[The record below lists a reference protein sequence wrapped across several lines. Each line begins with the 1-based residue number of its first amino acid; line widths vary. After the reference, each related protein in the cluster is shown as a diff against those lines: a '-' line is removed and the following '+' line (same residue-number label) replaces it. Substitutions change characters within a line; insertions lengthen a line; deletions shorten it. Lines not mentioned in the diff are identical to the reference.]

1 MSNDKKGNTK
11 IKPKALPG
19 LAILALIFVSAII
32 IFALTIGSNFVD
44 RIFGLGPYPLEWIVT
59 LCAIVSV
66 ILLALLWSLEQL
78 FFISGRKGARRAWG
92 HNKAYS
98 AFLPDSNAANTFVDE
113 KERAEKSFS
122 AEALTDHL
130 QLRYRRRWKAKVRLL
145 LVQGSDS
152 DLEKVAPGLK
162 RDHWQESDGIVLI
175 HGGQSDSVPGDEFL
189 SALKAVRPQRPL
201 DGVIQVMNADTL
213 PDTAR
218 QDTLLRVR
226 QKTDILLG
234 WQLPVWLWVV
244 LEGAWADDGDRAPPT
259 GALFGPAATADER
272 RTALATLSSEL
283 QGAGVAALLENSQHH
298 WLLNLSEVLRGCL
311 RQSLLPLFTM
321 LMSGPVPYRLHGVM
335 FSPALPGAAT
345 VPHARLSP
353 PVWQVLE
360 TDSLRAQARKTGV
373 HWQKVLRLMLP
384 GLVLLWG
391 AGTLLSLSVNRTQIW
406 LARDTARMAA
416 DTKQPLPERLRHQL
430 ALQQTI
436 ARLQNREVYG
446 APWYTRFGL
455 NQDRDTLQ
463 MLWPLYARNNQ
474 QLMRDV
480 LADELRRQL
489 NAFVQL
495 PPASDARTSATQK
508 TYSLLKGYLMLARP
522 DKADENWLAGNLLK
536 IWPKRPGVPDSVWRT
551 QGPKLL
557 GFYARNLPVHPAWK
571 ITTDRML
578 VGTVRQILLKQIG
591 QRNAESGLYQEML
604 GRIARNWPDLTL
616 ADMTGDTDASSLFLS
631 EEIVPGMFTRQAW
644 EEQVQ
649 DAIDQVVK
657 NRRDEIDWVLTD
669 KTRQPGNDVSP
680 EALKQRLTERYFTD
694 FGNAWLNMAN
704 SIQWQEAG
712 SLSEAI
718 AQLNLLADIRQSP
731 LVALMNTLA
740 WQGQTGAKGE
750 TLADS
755 LVESAKKLAGRQKNA
770 RQFIQQAQ
778 GPKGPL
784 DGVFGPL
791 TGLMAGKDGTGSNGN
806 LSFQSWLARVTQV
819 RLKLQQVT
827 SAPDPQAM
835 AWMLAQTV
843 FRGKTIDLT
852 DTRDYGSLA
861 AASLGQEWN
870 GFGQALFVQ
879 PLDLAWRQVL
889 APAAGSLNARWQSTI
904 VSQWNTAF
912 AGRYPFKATGS
923 DASLPLLAQFLRSDS
938 GRIAAFIKNNLSGI
952 LHQEGS
958 HWVVDPAASQGM
970 TVNPAFLSAINLLAD
985 IADIVFAQGDAGVHF
1000 ELMARPSRDVA
1011 RMQLTLDGQKL
1022 DYFNQMESWQ
1032 SFSWPGNSWYP
1043 GVNLSWRSTSSEMRL
1058 YANNQGNWGFI
1069 RLLDKARTTPIDSS
1083 RTQLQWTTPEGNPLK
1098 FIMRSE
1104 LGDGPL
1110 ALLRLQSFSLPQTI
1124 FSVGTPRGLLTFS
1137 GDE

>member
-1 MSNDKKGNTK
+1 MK
-11 IKPKALPG
+11 IKTLIGSIVLTLFFLTAIFAYLFLALPEKMVSWTG
-19 LAILALIFVSAII
+19 IGPLDNTRLLIGCLVFILIVII
-32 IFALTIGSNFVD
+32 IG
-44 RIFGLGPYPLEWIVT
+44 WIVEKLLDRAGKT
-59 LCAIVSV
+59 GVKTAFEENKKQSAAKLEPLILKEHVAGDVFSSV
-66 ILLALLWSLEQL
+66 DLI
-78 FFISGRKGARRAWG
+78 
-92 HNKAYS
+92 
-98 AFLPDSNAANTFVDE
+98 
-113 KERAEKSFS
+113 
-122 AEALTDHL
+122 DHL
-130 QLRYRRRWKAKVRLL
+130 HLRYRRRWKAKVRLL
-145 LVQGSDS
+145 MVQGSDN
-152 DLEKVAPGLK
+152 DIEKVVPGLK

-175 HGGQSDSVPGDEFL
+175 HGGLSDSVPDDEFL
-189 SALKAVRPQRPL
+189 SVLKAVRPQRPL
-201 DGVIQVMNADTL
+201 DGVVQVMNAGAL

-218 QDTLLRVR
+218 QDTLIRVR
-226 QKTDILLG
+226 QKTDALMG
-234 WQLPVWLWVV
+234 WQLPVWLWLVR
-244 LEGAWADDGDRAPPT
+244 EGAWAHDGEGVPPT
-259 GALFGPAATADER
+259 GALFGPGVTADET
-272 RTALATLSSEL
+272 RTTLAALSSEL
-283 QGAGVAALLENSQHH
+283 QAAGVAALLDDSQHH
-298 WLLNLSEVLRGCL
+298 WLLNLSDALQGRLR
-311 RQSLLPLFTM
+311 RSLLSLLNV
-321 LMSGPVPYRLHGVM
+321 LMSGPAPYRLRGVM
-335 FSPALPGAAT
+335 FSPALPGATT

-353 PVWQVLE
+353 PVWQALE
-360 TDSLRAQARKTGV
+360 EDSLQAHARKIGV
-373 HWQKVLRLMLP
+373 HWQKALRLVLL
-384 GLVLLWG
+384 GLILLWG

-406 LARDTARMAA
+406 LAQDTARTAA
-416 DTKQPLPERLRHQL
+416 DTRQPLPERLRNQL
-430 ALQQTI
+430 LLQQTI
-436 ARLQNREVYG
+436 ARLQNREVHG

-455 NQDRDTLQ
+455 NQDSDTLN

-474 QLMRDV
+474 TLMRDA
-480 LADELRRQL
+480 LASELHRQL

-508 TYSLLKGYLMLARP
+508 TYNLLKGYLMLARP
-522 DKADENWLAGNLLK
+522 DKADANWLAGNMIK
-536 IWPKRPGVPDSVWRT
+536 AWPSRSGVSDTVWQT
-551 QGPKLL
+551 QAPKLL
-557 GFYARNLPVHPAWK
+557 GFYAQNLPAHPEWK
-571 ITTDRML
+571 ITPDREL

-616 ADMTGDTDASSLFLS
+616 ADMTGDTDSSTLFSS
-631 EEIVPGMFTRQAW
+631 EEVVPGMFTRQAW

-649 DAIDQVVK
+649 EAIDEVVK
-657 NRRDEIDWVLTD
+657 TRRDEIDWVLTD
-669 KTRQPGNDVSP
+669 KKQQAGSDISP

-704 SIQWQEAG
+704 SIQWQEAT

-718 AQLNLLADIRQSP
+718 AQLNLLADVRQSP

-750 TLADS
+750 ALADS
-755 LVESAKKLAGRQKNA
+755 LVDSAKKLVGRQKSA
-770 RQFIQQAQ
+770 KQFIEQAQ

-791 TGLMAGKDGTGSNGN
+791 TSLMAGKDGTGSNGN

-835 AWMLAQTV
+835 SQMLAQTV
-843 FRGKTIDLT
+843 FQGKAIDLT

-923 DASLPLLAQFLRSDS
+923 DASLPLLAQFLRGDS
-938 GRIAAFIKNNLSGI
+938 GRIAAFIKTNLGGI

-970 TVNPAFLSAINLLAD
+970 TVNPAFLSAINQLAD

-1032 SFSWPGNSWYP
+1032 SFTWPGNTYYP
-1043 GVNLSWRSTSSEMRL
+1043 GMDLSWRSTSTEMRL

-1069 RLLDKARTTPIDSS
+1069 RLLDKALITPLDSS
-1083 RTQLQWTTPEGNPLK
+1083 RTQLVWITPDGNPLK

-1110 ALLRLQSFSLPQTI
+1110 ALLKLQGFTLPQNI
-1124 FSVGTPRGLLTFS
+1124 FDTTGASAP
-1137 GDE
+1137 GDVY

>member
-1 MSNDKKGNTK
+1 MK
-11 IKPKALPG
+11 IAST
-19 LAILALIFVSAII
+19 F
-32 IFALTIGSNFVD
+32 
-44 RIFGLGPYPLEWIVT
+44 
-59 LCAIVSV
+59 
-66 ILLALLWSLEQL
+66 LLALLLGALSVCLIGGALLLWPEWVKDTFNIGPFSTTGIVIISLLLMLAALIIGWVLETVFAKNGEKQGKL
-78 FFISGRKGARRAWG
+78 DVVASGQQ
-92 HNKAYS
+92 
-98 AFLPDSNAANTFVDE
+98 AAASQPEAKHTDADTSRFV
-113 KERAEKSFS
+113 
-122 AEALTDHL
+122 AEALVDHL
-130 QLRYRRRWKAKVRLL
+130 RLRYRRRWKAKVRLL
-145 LVQGSDS
+145 LVQGTDS
-152 DLEKVAPGLK
+152 DIEKVVPGLK

-175 HGGQSDSVPGDEFL
+175 YGGLAESVPDDEFL
-189 SALKAVRPQRPL
+189 SVLKAVRPQRPL
-201 DGVIQVMNADTL
+201 DGVVQVMNAAAL
-213 PDTAR
+213 PDTAK
-218 QDTLLRVR
+218 QDTLVRVR
-226 QKTDILLG
+226 QKTDTQLG
-234 WQLPVWLWVV
+234 WQLPVWLWLVR
-244 LEGAWADDGDRAPPT
+244 EGSWDQDGVGVPPA
-259 GALFGPAATADER
+259 GALFGPGATTEEVR
-272 RTALATLSSEL
+272 STLTSLSSDL
-283 QGAGVAALLENSQHH
+283 QTPGVSALLENSQHH
-298 WLLNLSEVLRGCL
+298 WLLSLSKALRGSL
-311 RQSLLPLFTM
+311 RRTLIPLLTT
-321 LMSGPVPYRLHGVM
+321 LMSGPAPYRLRGVM
-335 FSPALPGAAT
+335 FSPALPGTET

-353 PVWQVLE
+353 PVWQALE
-360 TDSLRAQARKTGV
+360 NDSLQVHARKIGF
-373 HWQKVLRLMLP
+373 HWQKVLL

-406 LARDTARMAA
+406 LAQDTARVAA
-416 DTKQPLPERLRHQL
+416 DTKQPLSDRLRNQL

-436 ARLQNREVYG
+436 ARLQNREVHG

-455 NQDRDTLQ
+455 NQDSDTLK

-474 QLMRDV
+474 QLMRDA
-480 LADELRRQL
+480 LTDELHRQL

-495 PPASDARTSATQK
+495 PPASTARMSATQK
-508 TYSLLKGYLMLARP
+508 TYGLLKGYLMLARP
-522 DKADENWLAGNLLK
+522 DKADAEWLAGNMLK
-536 IWPKRPGVPDSVWRT
+536 AWPHRSGVPDSVWQT
-551 QGPKLL
+551 QAPKLL
-557 GFYARNLPVHPAWK
+557 GFWAQNLPAHPEWK
-571 ITTDRML
+571 ITPDREL

-616 ADMTGDTDASSLFLS
+616 ADMTGDTDASTLFSS
-631 EEIVPGMFTRQAW
+631 EEVVPGMFTRQAW
-644 EEQVQ
+644 EEQVE
-649 DAIDQVVK
+649 DAIDEVVK
-657 NRRDEIDWVLTD
+657 TRRDEIDWVLTD
-669 KTRQPGNDVSP
+669 KTHQPGSDVSP

-704 SIQWQEAG
+704 SIQWHEAA

-718 AQLNLLADIRQSP
+718 AQLNLLADVRQSP

-750 TLADS
+750 ALADT
-755 LVESAKKLAGRQKNA
+755 LVDSAKKLVGRQKSA
-770 RQFIQQAQ
+770 KQFIEQAQ

-835 AWMLAQTV
+835 AQMLAQTV
-843 FRGKTIDLT
+843 FQGKAIDLT
-852 DTRDYGSLA
+852 DTRDYGSLV

-938 GRIAAFIKNNLSGI
+938 GRIAAFIKTNLGGM

-970 TVNPAFLSAINLLAD
+970 SISPAFLAAINKLAD
-985 IADIVFAQGDAGVHF
+985 ISDIVFAQGDAGVHF

-1011 RMQLTLDGQKL
+1011 RTQLTLDGQKL

-1032 SFSWPGNSWYP
+1032 SFTWPGNTYYP
-1043 GVNLSWRSTSSEMRL
+1043 GADLSWRSVNTEMRL
-1058 YANNQGNWGFI
+1058 YASNQGNWGFI
-1069 RLLDKARTTPIDSS
+1069 RLLDKALITPLDSS
-1083 RTQLQWTTPEGNPLK
+1083 RTQLVWITPDGNPLK

-1104 LGDGPL
+1104 LSNGPL
-1110 ALLRLQSFSLPQTI
+1110 ALLELQGFSLPQTI
-1124 FSVGTPRGLLTFS
+1124 FSVGATDGSLTLS